1 MQKSKKR
8 PPSLQFKISSIYI
21 LVSLLIVAVDAVLL
35 IGINHMSN
43 RLDQVYQDNIALNEL
58 EASLDGV
65 QSSMTEYLNSKTTD
79 SLEEYY
85 RSQQKYRDLMENLN
99 DDITENSTDR
109 MERNVK
115 YMSESYLSYV
125 DETIEAKRGR
135 NVEKYR
141 QHYESASQLYQ
152 YIRNFIKNLNNDK
165 FKANSEK
172 YSRLLKDFRFFQNV
186 SFLVIIGLIAAN
198 AAIIISV
205 VGELISPLKRLAVS
219 ADAVAR
225 GNFEVE
231 ELPVEAEDEVGV
243 VTGTFNQMVISLRLY
258 IKRLKESLDAERRL
272 KERELMMEAHL
283 KDARLKYLQA
293 QINPHFL
300 FNTLNAGAQLAMMEG
315 ADRTYDYLQKVA
327 LFYRYNMKKS
337 SETVTIRDEVEIID
351 SYIYILNV
359 RFSGDIHYEK
369 HVDEKLL
376 NTKMPGMVLQPIVE
390 NCVNHGIREMAGE
403 GKIILSVYSVQ
414 DGVCISIKDNGV
426 GMSEEKIQHILNGTY
441 QTSEENGDSNGIAM
455 DNIISRMRL
464 FTGNDDVLN
473 ITSGGEGKGTEVF
486 LYLPGGG
493 DYV

>member
-65 QSSMTEYLNSKTTD
+65 QSSMTEYLNSKTSD

-369 HVDEKLL
+369 HVDEKLF

>member
-141 QHYESASQLYQ
+141 QHYESSSQLYQ

-172 YSRLLKDFRFFQNV
+172 YSRLLKDFLFFQNV

>member
-369 HVDEKLL
+369 HVDEKLF